1 MTSGYFDNIIALSQA
16 DHLEAMIV
24 SSIDAIIALD
34 ARQRIICFNPA
45 AERMFGLPASK
56 ALGQPIKRF
65 IPDVW
70 HADADGH
77 VRIAENDGAMDGL
90 RELRARR
97 ANGETFPVE
106 ATLSHGMAGS
116 GALATIILRD
126 ITQRQAHDRAQTL
139 LAREVDHRA
148 KNVLAVVSSLITL
161 TRATTRDAYVAV
173 LKGRIAA
180 LSRAHS
186 LLEQRQWEGA
196 PLERVIRDELDA
208 HAEPGKYSC
217 VGPPLH
223 LTATTVQPVG
233 MLLHELST
241 NAVKYGA
248 LSVPEGHVYL
258 TWDRSDNGSFWLCWR
273 EGGGPAVEAPATPG
287 FGTNLIRQIIE
298 SQLGGTYRAHWDP
311 EGYGLMM
318 SLPDTALHPVPDAPP
333 TPRRR
338 GAATAPGRRPL
349 RQSRATD

>member
-1 MTSGYFDNIIALSQA
+1 MPSVYFDNNISVAPA
-16 DHLEAMIV
+16 HHLEAMIV
-24 SSIDAIIALD
+24 SAIDAIIALD

-45 AERMFGLPASK
+45 AERMFGLPADK

-65 IPDVW
+65 IPDGW
-70 HADADGH
+70 HADPDAH
-77 VRIAENDGAMDGL
+77 ARIADNGAAMDGL
-90 RELRARR
+90 RQLTARR

-106 ATLSHGMAGS
+106 AALSHGKAG
-116 GALATIILRD
+116 AETLATIILRD

-161 TRATTRDAYVAV
+161 TRATTRDAYAAV

-196 PLERVIRDELDA
+196 PLEHVIRDELDA
-208 HAEPGKYSC
+208 HAEPDKYSC
-217 VGPPLH
+217 VGPQLH
-223 LTATTVQPVG
+223 LTASTVQPIS
-233 MLLHELST
+233 MLIHELST

-248 LSVPEGHVYL
+248 LSVPNGHVYL

-273 EGGGPAVEAPATPG
+273 EGGGPPVEAPATAG
-287 FGTNLIRQIIE
+287 FGTSLIRQIIE
-298 SQLGGTYRAHWDP
+298 SQLSGTYRAHWDP

-318 SLPDTALHPVPDAPP
+318 SLPDAALHPVPDVRP

-338 GAATAPGRRPL
+338 GAATAPGQRRL
-349 RQSRATD
+349 RQSRPTD